1 MAPRELL
8 APLTLKGRCNKI
20 LSASWDS
27 QHRQKALKER
37 ERDCEREREEE
48 EEEEGSERT
57 KRVLLR

>member
-37 ERDCEREREEE
+37 ERETERER